1 MHLTSLVSLVRLAFI
16 ALVASACSPEPNDQ
30 VAAPDAAAP
39 RAPLDP
45 SGTFVAHSTYALA
58 APPPQ
63 LAPLLAELSAATDGI
78 DDPSGYLVDLVVAE
92 LPEGTA
98 RTIGSALAPY
108 VAWYVNSRLSE
119 FAPTF
124 VPSVRAMAT
133 GAQRIATRFGTIEEL
148 RIVADGEAKTDVSVA
163 PPRTARVRRT
173 IVGAQFDEVAMH
185 FDDLGLPD
193 ATIDTNAS
201 VETFASS
208 RVPDQLAIATH
219 EVSVPFA
226 AWFRAG
232 FDRAVIPTV
241 VPGATDLASALRT
254 LVSCPRLGVLIAEAL
269 EVGSPSLYAQ
279 ACSLGLGVGAR
290 AIYERFPSATD
301 AQRYRLVLTGSATA
315 LDYDKDGVMDSIADG
330 TWTGRLD
337 DTAVGAAFFDGAS
350 R

>member
-1 MHLTSLVSLVRLAFI
+1 MHLTSLVSLVRLAFV
-16 ALVASACSPEPNDQ
+16 AFVASACSPEPNDPL
-30 VAAPDAAAP
+30 AAPDAAVP
-39 RAPLDP
+39 RVPLDP
-45 SGTFVAHSTYALA
+45 SGTFVVHSTYALA
-58 APPPQ
+58 APPPE
-63 LAPLLAELSAATDGI
+63 LAPLLAELSAATDGV

-119 FAPTF
+119 FAPSF

-148 RIVADGEAKTDVSVA
+148 RIVADGEAKTDD
-163 PPRTARVRRT
+163 PLRTARVRRT
-173 IVGAQFDEVAMH
+173 IVGAQFDDVAMR

-193 ATIDTNAS
+193 ATIEANAS

-208 RVPDQLAIATH
+208 RVSDQLAIATH

-232 FDRAVIPTV
+232 FDRAVIPSA
-241 VPGATDLASALRT
+241 VPGATDLASAMRT

-269 EVGSPSLYAQ
+269 EVGSPLLYAQ
-279 ACSLGLGVGAR
+279 ACSIGIGVGAR
-290 AIYERFPSATD
+290 AIYARFPSASDTHP
-301 AQRYRLVLTGSATA
+301 YRLVLTGSATP

-330 TWTGRLD
+330 EWTGRLD
-337 DTAVGAAFFDGAS
+337 ATAIGAAFFDGVS